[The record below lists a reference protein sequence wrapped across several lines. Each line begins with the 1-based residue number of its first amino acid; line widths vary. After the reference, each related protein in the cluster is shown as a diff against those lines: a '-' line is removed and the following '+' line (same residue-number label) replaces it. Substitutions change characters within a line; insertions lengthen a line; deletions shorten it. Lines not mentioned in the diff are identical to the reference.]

1 MSFNVKKKDAD
12 GEGATYT
19 LDRFTKGEDGVW
31 KLELA
36 DEAPGEYTVTETV
49 TDVDGVV
56 LRKVTYQ
63 VGSGEETE
71 GNEAEVT
78 VTKAGTETVAFT
90 NTYDKEREIEISK
103 VDLTTNTELEGA
115 SLQITKDND
124 DTFEAIKFKWTSGD
138 DGKNEDGTVKTHTVK
153 LTAGTYTLSE
163 TAAPDGYNIAA
174 SIKFTIDNDGNV
186 TSETKDAVSGNKVTM
201 KDEKKDTSA
210 SISVTKNLKTVA
222 GENIYAVDQTF
233 YVALYEDENC
243 TKLASKIKALTFKN
257 STSETVTFEG
267 VEPNKTYYVGECTKD
282 GVRYLSGVV
291 AGTKYVARFTDGNKV
306 TVETPNGSKAV
317 YFDNRF
323 MKFPDGFYKE
333 GVLSITKLF
342 KDSTGKAKNSDE
354 TFYAGIFDDEE
365 CTKLSENVAQ
375 NIIPLNL
382 NGSSSVTAQIKVAI
396 AQGTSQTFYVT
407 EVDKDG
413 NPVIDAETFKYDV
426 SLENEEVTF
435 DESNTS
441 AKVTITN
448 QEQDEDKEKDK
459 DKDKDKTPDTTKKSS
474 TSASSNA
481 TSTKAVKTGDNTP
494 IGIFV
499 ILLIAAIVVIGGG
512 IYLKRRKK

>member
-1 MSFNVKKKDAD
+1 M
-12 GEGATYT
+12 
-19 LDRFTKGEDGVW
+19 
-31 KLELA
+31 
-36 DEAPGEYTVTETV
+36 
-49 TDVDGVV
+49 
-56 LRKVTYQ
+56 
-63 VGSGEETE
+63 
-71 GNEAEVT
+71 
-78 VTKAGTETVAFT
+78 
-90 NTYDKEREIEISK
+90 
-103 VDLTTNTELEGA
+103 
-115 SLQITKDND
+115 
-124 DTFEAIKFKWTSGD
+124 
-138 DGKNEDGTVKTHTVK
+138 K

-163 TAAPDGYNIAA
+163 TAAPDGYKIAE
-174 SIKFTIDNDGNV
+174 SIKFTIDKEGSV
-186 TSETKDAVSGNKVTM
+186 TSETKDAVTGNKVTM

-243 TKLASKIKALTFKN
+243 TKLASEIKALTFKN

-291 AGTKYVARFTDGNKV
+291 AGTKYVAQFTDGNSV

-342 KDSTGKAKNSDE
+342 KDKAGKAKNSDE

-382 NGSSSVTAQIKVAI
+382 NGSSSVTAQIKVSI
-396 AQGTSQTFYVT
+396 AQGTSKTFYVT

-413 NPVIDAETFKYDV
+413 KPINEETFKYDV
-426 SLENEEVTF
+426 SVENGEVTF
-435 DESNTS
+435 DENNTS
-441 AKVTITN
+441 AEVTITN
-448 QEQDEDKEKDK
+448 QEQDEDKDK
-459 DKDKDKTPDTTKKSS
+459 DKDKDKGKTT
-474 TSASSNA
+474 TTSSNA
-481 TSTKAVKTGDNTP
+481 TTTKAVKTGDNTP